1 MAVCGEIR
9 AADFNLA
16 HTLGSGQVFRWGRDV
31 DGWWKGIAYE
41 TAFRV
46 RQVGEAILF
55 RASGEEVRTYAG
67 PMPVADFLRWYLR
80 LDDPPDIR
88 VRRDEP
94 HLRKARKA
102 LRGLRFARQAPFE
115 CIISYILSV
124 QAHMSLTKQ
133 RIRFIAKTL
142 GRAVDF
148 EGARYWTFP
157 DPMSLAGLDGPF
169 YRQHRFGWRSERVAF
184 SANFVAIWPVEN
196 QTTLETWREIA
207 DALYKTPGSGVGLK
221 VARCIDLFSL
231 DRQHAVPV
239 DTWVRK
245 FAKDWYGISGSD
257 AKICAW
263 AEARWGKCA
272 GYCNEYLF
280 AYYRELHGTSI
291 YDRVISF
298 AASDVPS
305 AVMPFD
311 EKR

>member
-1 MAVCGEIR
+1 M
-9 AADFNLA
+9 
-16 HTLGSGQVFRWGRDV
+16 

-41 TAFRV
+41 TVFHL
-46 RQVGEAILF
+46 RQTGDMLHF
-55 RASGEEVRTYAG
+55 RASADVVHTYAG
-67 PMPVADFLRWYLR
+67 TMPVADFLHWYLR
-80 LDDPPDIR
+80 LDESPHIRARRGDPQ
-88 VRRDEP
+88 
-94 HLRKARKA
+94 LRKARGL
-102 LRGLRFARQAPFE
+102 LRGLQFVRQAPFE
-115 CIISYILSV
+115 CIMSYILSV

-148 EGARYWTFP
+148 EGACYWTFP

-184 SANFVAIWPVEN
+184 SAGYVAGWPVREDAS
-196 QTTLETWREIA
+196 LETWCAIA
-207 DALYKTPGSGVGLK
+207 DALHETPGSGVGLK

-231 DRQHAVPV
+231 DRLHAVPV

-245 FAKDWYGISGSD
+245 FAQDWYGISGSD

-263 AEARWGKCA
+263 AEARWGKFA

-280 AYYRELHGTSI
+280 AYYRELHGMSI
-291 YDRVISF
+291 HDRVISF
-298 AASDVPS
+298 EASDVPS